1 MIHSKSIL
9 GENLLQYGCD
19 LCTPLPQPFL
29 SLLGLGPLE
38 NILRTICNVP
48 KSPNEHLKKILSF
61 KNIQRHILKYYKIL
75 TKTCHARV
83 PSPGMACA
91 WSWHFW
97 LNQFGFI
104 TANKSSLCLVT
115 EWVKPTPCPCTQQA
129 RGLWLILKG
138 WEIELVSIGVSN
150 LNT

>member
-48 KSPNEHLKKILSF
+48 KSPNEHLKKILKLKKHSTIYF
-61 KNIQRHILKYYKIL
+61 EILQNFNQNLPCMCPQSRHGMHMELALLAEPVWFHYSKQEL
-75 TKTCHARV
+75 TLF
-83 PSPGMACA
+83 SY
-91 WSWHFW
+91 
-97 LNQFGFI
+97 
-104 TANKSSLCLVT
+104 
-115 EWVKPTPCPCTQQA
+115 
-129 RGLWLILKG
+129 
-138 WEIELVSIGVSN
+138 
-150 LNT
+150 